1 MHQPIDDMILVL
13 GIPIAVFSAVLVVKI
28 FEEFVVDCR
37 HDFSEWCSYPDEHA
51 YVQQKQCKKC
61 QFVFTYQER
70 KIGHEQHQHN
80 NVHKE

>member
-1 MHQPIDDMILVL
+1 MNDM
-13 GIPIAVFSAVLVVKI
+13 FLVVFLPI
-28 FEEFVVDCR
+28 VVVLLGAIYTVIEKRVDDCK

-70 KIGHEQHQHN
+70 KIGHDRLD
-80 NVHKE
+80 K

>member
-1 MHQPIDDMILVL
+1 MMNDLWLMLLGPVL
-13 GIPIAVFSAVLVVKI
+13 IAGIAG
-28 FEEFVVDCR
+28 FVWLFDHFFGDCQ

-70 KIGHEQHQHN
+70 KIGHEQHQHHN
-80 NVHKE
+80 LHKR